1 VKGTSSSNT
10 NIQNIAFLSSNTTS
24 STNEGV
30 NTSHG
35 VTTANTQTTTIN
47 STTIDNLSDVVICS
61 FFASQPNSLQLDNE
75 DLEQIHLDDFKEID
89 LRWQMDMLTM
99 RARRFLKH
107 TGRKFTMNG
116 NETIG
121 FDKSKVE
128 CYNFRKRGHFAR
140 ECRAPRNQETKNRE
154 SIRRTVPVK
163 KPASSA
169 LVSCDR
175 LRGYDWSD
183 QIEDGP
189 TNFALVAYSSKSF
202 NSEVST
208 DLNCSSS
215 CMENV
220 KILKDQNEQ
229 LLKELRTSKIN
240 AITYKTSLESV
251 KARLIVYKKIE
262 SIYEEDLK
270 LLKRE
275 IYLREVA
282 VTELRRKLE
291 LAHKQKD
298 EIQLIV
304 ENFGNSSKS
313 LSKLLDCQ
321 IVDKCKTGLGYN
333 VVPPPYTGNF
343 LPLKPDLSSLQ
354 EFVNESIVS
363 KPTVK
368 KPIVETSEAKASVD
382 KPKDVRKNFGLP
394 LIKDW
399 ISDNEDK
406 A

>member
-1 VKGTSSSNT
+1 MLMRPLGLISPRWSVITIAKG
-10 NIQNIAFLSSNTTS
+10 
-24 STNEGV
+24 
-30 NTSHG
+30 
-35 VTTANTQTTTIN
+35 
-47 STTIDNLSDVVICS
+47 DNLQGS
-61 FFASQPNSLQLDNE
+61 AELQ
-75 DLEQIHLDDFKEID
+75 
-89 LRWQMDMLTM
+89 
-99 RARRFLKH
+99 
-107 TGRKFTMNG
+107 G
-116 NETIG
+116 
-121 FDKSKVE
+121 
-128 CYNFRKRGHFAR
+128 
-140 ECRAPRNQETKNRE
+140 TKNRE

-189 TNFALVAYSSKSF
+189 TNFSLVAYSSKSF
-202 NSEVST
+202 NSE
-208 DLNCSSS
+208 
-215 CMENV
+215 
-220 KILKDQNEQ
+220 
-229 LLKELRTSKIN
+229 
-240 AITYKTSLESV
+240 
-251 KARLIVYKKIE
+251 
-262 SIYEEDLK
+262 EDIK
-270 LLKRE
+270 LLKRD

-304 ENFGNSSKS
+304 ENFDNSSKS

-363 KPTVK
+363 EPTVK

-394 LIKDW
+394 LIKD
-399 ISDNEDK
+399 
-406 A
+406 